1 MSKFTRI
8 KAPKYRI
15 GRYVLNEYELRCL
28 QVEVAR
34 GLKQP
39 GIKVKD
45 DAGQIATIQADGT
58 MDINIAGYG
67 IATRYTLDL
76 IALRRERE
84 LKLKTNPY

>member
-45 DAGQIATIQADGT
+45 DANQIATIQANGS
-58 MDINIAGYG
+58 MDINVEGYD
-67 IATRYTLDL
+67 ITSRYALNL
-76 IALRRERE
+76 IAIRRDRERA
-84 LKLKTNPY
+84 LKTNP

>member
-8 KAPKYRI
+8 KAPRYRI
-15 GRYVLNEYELRCL
+15 GRHVLNEYELRCL

-45 DAGQIATIQADGT
+45 DANQIATIQADGT
-58 MDINIAGYG
+58 MDIHVAGYG
-67 IATRYTLDL
+67 ICSRYTLDL
-76 IALRRERE
+76 IAIRREIA
-84 LKLKTNPY
+84 LKTTP

>member
-8 KAPKYRI
+8 KAPRYRI
-15 GRYVLNEYELRCL
+15 GRHVLNEYELRCL

-34 GLKQP
+34 GIKQP

-45 DAGQIATIQADGT
+45 DANQIATIQADGT

-67 IATRYTLDL
+67 ICSRYTLDL
-76 IALRRERE
+76 IAIRREIA
-84 LKLKTNPY
+84 LKTTP